1 MLLQLPR
8 DRADFMHFIAILKQ
22 GTTTNMVVRTW
33 TDSKKSLLKEFD
45 DFATLSLSYVALIW
59 YWSLCQADK
68 KSWNGER
75 LNYKTEERWTSD
87 LKHQTEQNLV
97 D

>member
-1 MLLQLPR
+1 
-8 DRADFMHFIAILKQ
+8 MHFIATRNNYKYGYENID
-22 GTTTNMVVRTW
+22 W
-33 TDSKKSLLKEFD
+33 FEKSLLKEFN
-45 DFATLSLSYVALIW
+45 DFATLSLSCVALIW

-75 LNYKTEERWTSD
+75 LNYKTEEKWTSD